1 MMNNQNRL
9 LEGRRVLVTGGARG
23 LGYGF
28 AQAIGQAGARVVIA
42 DVLEER
48 VQQAACEL
56 QSLGLDVQAVT
67 VDLAQPESI
76 RACITATLDLL
87 GGLDGLVNNA
97 SITNSG
103 GKGCEDLS
111 IDTWDQ
117 VMQVNVRG
125 TWLMTTACLPAL
137 RASGHGAIVN
147 LASDTPLWGAPNLL
161 AYVAS
166 KGAIIAMTRSLAR
179 ELGAD
184 NITVN
189 AIAPGLVL
197 VEATAYVP
205 EARHR
210 LYNDQRAIQ
219 RPQLPEDVSG
229 AVLFALSDWD
239 ALKFQADYD
248 PKFRRAQMRY
258 IGTGGTGI
266 STDMNTIPSE
276 HFTFSTMVIPA
287 GHEGPPHLHI
297 DVEEVFF
304 VLRGKLKVVLEKDGE
319 RFETILTDRDVISVP
334 PGVYREEINIG
345 DEDALMCVMLGAK
358 KPITPTYPPEHPLA
372 SIKRG

>member
-1 MMNNQNRL
+1 MMTTLTRL

-23 LGYGF
+23 LGYAF
-28 AQAIGQAGARVVIA
+28 AQAIGRAGAQVVIA
-42 DVLEER
+42 DILAER
-48 VQQAACEL
+48 VQQSAAEL
-56 QSLGLDVQAVT
+56 VAEGLSVYGVT
-67 VDLAQPESI
+67 LDLAQPDSI
-76 RACITATLDLL
+76 DACIAETSRLL

-97 SITNSG
+97 SITSSG
-103 GKGCEDLS
+103 GKTCEELS
-111 IDTWDQ
+111 LDTWDQ

-125 TWLMTTACLPAL
+125 TWLMTKACLPAL

-179 ELGAD
+179 ELGGD

-229 AVLFALSDWD
+229 AVLFALSDL
-239 ALKFQADYD
+239 ARF
-248 PKFRRAQMRY
+248 
-258 IGTGGTGI
+258 ITGQTLPVNGG
-266 STDMNTIPSE
+266 
-276 HFTFSTMVIPA
+276 
-287 GHEGPPHLHI
+287 
-297 DVEEVFF
+297 F
-304 VLRGKLKVVLEKDGE
+304 VM
-319 RFETILTDRDVISVP
+319 P
-334 PGVYREEINIG
+334 
-345 DEDALMCVMLGAK
+345 
-358 KPITPTYPPEHPLA
+358 
-372 SIKRG
+372 

>member
-1 MMNNQNRL
+1 MMTALNRL

-23 LGYGF
+23 LGYAF
-28 AQAIGQAGARVVIA
+28 AQAIGRAGAHVVIA
-42 DVLEER
+42 DILAER
-48 VQQAACEL
+48 VQQSAAEL
-56 QSLGLDVQAVT
+56 VAEGLTVHGVT
-67 VDLAQPESI
+67 VDLAQPDSI
-76 RACITATLDLL
+76 DACIAETTRML
-87 GGLDGLVNNA
+87 GGIDGLVNNA

-103 GKGCEDLS
+103 GKTCEELTL
-111 IDTWDQ
+111 DTWDQ

-125 TWLMTTACLPAL
+125 TWLMTKGCLPAL

-210 LYNDQRAIQ
+210 LYNEQRAIQ

-229 AVLFALSDWD
+229 AVLFALSDL
-239 ALKFQADYD
+239 ARF
-248 PKFRRAQMRY
+248 
-258 IGTGGTGI
+258 ITGQTLPVNGG
-266 STDMNTIPSE
+266 
-276 HFTFSTMVIPA
+276 
-287 GHEGPPHLHI
+287 
-297 DVEEVFF
+297 F
-304 VLRGKLKVVLEKDGE
+304 VM
-319 RFETILTDRDVISVP
+319 P
-334 PGVYREEINIG
+334 
-345 DEDALMCVMLGAK
+345 
-358 KPITPTYPPEHPLA
+358 
-372 SIKRG
+372 

>member
-1 MMNNQNRL
+1 MMTTFNRL

-23 LGYGF
+23 LGYAF
-28 AQAIGQAGARVVIA
+28 AQAIGRAGAHVVIA
-42 DVLEER
+42 DILAER
-48 VQQAACEL
+48 VQQSAAEL
-56 QSLGLDVQAVT
+56 VAEGLTVHGVT
-67 VDLAQPESI
+67 VDLAQPDSI
-76 RACITATLDLL
+76 DACIAETTRLL

-103 GKGCEDLS
+103 GKTCEELS
-111 IDTWDQ
+111 LDTWDQ

-125 TWLMTTACLPAL
+125 TWLMTKACLPAL
-137 RASGHGAIVN
+137 RASGQGAIVN

-179 ELGAD
+179 ELGTD

-229 AVLFALSDWD
+229 AVLFALSDL
-239 ALKFQADYD
+239 ARF
-248 PKFRRAQMRY
+248 
-258 IGTGGTGI
+258 ITGQTLPVNGG
-266 STDMNTIPSE
+266 
-276 HFTFSTMVIPA
+276 
-287 GHEGPPHLHI
+287 
-297 DVEEVFF
+297 F
-304 VLRGKLKVVLEKDGE
+304 VM
-319 RFETILTDRDVISVP
+319 P
-334 PGVYREEINIG
+334 
-345 DEDALMCVMLGAK
+345 
-358 KPITPTYPPEHPLA
+358 
-372 SIKRG
+372 

>member
-1 MMNNQNRL
+1 MMTTFNRL

-23 LGYGF
+23 LGYAF
-28 AQAIGQAGARVVIA
+28 AQAIGRAGAQVVIA
-42 DVLEER
+42 DILAER
-48 VQQAACEL
+48 VQQSAAEL
-56 QSLGLDVQAVT
+56 VAEGLSVHGVT
-67 VDLAQPESI
+67 VDLAQPDSI
-76 RACITATLDLL
+76 DACIAETTRLL

-103 GKGCEDLS
+103 GKTCEELTL
-111 IDTWDQ
+111 DTWDQ

-125 TWLMTTACLPAL
+125 TWLMTKACLPAL
-137 RASGHGAIVN
+137 RASGQGAIVN

-179 ELGAD
+179 ELGTD

-197 VEATAYVP
+197 GEATAYVP

-229 AVLFALSDWD
+229 AVLFALSDL
-239 ALKFQADYD
+239 ARF
-248 PKFRRAQMRY
+248 
-258 IGTGGTGI
+258 ITGQTLPVNGG
-266 STDMNTIPSE
+266 
-276 HFTFSTMVIPA
+276 
-287 GHEGPPHLHI
+287 
-297 DVEEVFF
+297 F
-304 VLRGKLKVVLEKDGE
+304 VM
-319 RFETILTDRDVISVP
+319 P
-334 PGVYREEINIG
+334 
-345 DEDALMCVMLGAK
+345 
-358 KPITPTYPPEHPLA
+358 
-372 SIKRG
+372 